1 MMEVIA
7 YAAIAYLF
15 VRLLV
20 SLVNLSSRLQLKK
33 GEFSGNHLVS
43 ILIPARNEELAIGR
57 LLDDLK
63 EIRYDNLEILVY
75 DDDSTDQTRAVIMSK
90 SMIDKRIHYLKG
102 KELLPGW
109 LGKNHAC
116 HQLARVSKGGYLLFL
131 DADVRIIPQL
141 LTDAIAMMERKDL
154 DLLSLFPVQ
163 KMNTLGEWLTVPLMN
178 RILLGNLPLILVR
191 KSRLPDF
198 AAANGQFMMFKAET
212 YKRHWFHKQV
222 NNEKV
227 EDIRIIRLMKF
238 SKYKVQTLL
247 SAGQVSCRMYS
258 GFADGLNG
266 FSKNVHAFFGNNWII
281 LFLYVAL
288 TTLGPLAVL
297 ISLTL
302 PAFFI
307 YMAGLI
313 LFVMMVSV
321 QSRQSWWLNII
332 LGPIQQ
338 VSLVLV
344 SVLAAY
350 RHLTGRLYWK
360 GRRL

>member
-7 YAAIAYLF
+7 YAAIAYLV
-15 VRLLV
+15 VRILV
-20 SLVNLSSRLQLKK
+20 SFVNLASRPHLGK
-33 GEFSGNHLVS
+33 GEFSGNPLVS
-43 ILIPARNEELAIGR
+43 VLIPARNEEFTIGR

-63 EIRYDNLEILVY
+63 ELKYNNLEILVY
-75 DDDSTDQTRAVIMSK
+75 DDESTDQTRSVIMDK
-90 SMIDKRIHYLKG
+90 SLLDKRIRYLQG
-102 KELLPGW
+102 KVLLPGW

-116 HQLARVSKGGYLLFL
+116 HQLAKASKGGYLMFL
-131 DADVRIIPQL
+131 DADVRVIPQL
-141 LTDAIAMMERKDL
+141 FTDSIAFMEKQDL

-178 RILLGNLPLILVR
+178 RILLGNLPLMLVR

-198 AAANGQFMMFKAET
+198 AAANGQFMMFKAEA
-212 YKRHWFHKQV
+212 YKKHWFHKQV
-222 NNEKV
+222 NDEKV
-227 EDIRIIRLMKF
+227 EDIRIIRLMKL

-266 FSKNVHAFFGNNWII
+266 FSKNVNAFFGSNWII

-297 ISLTL
+297 ISLSL
-302 PAFFI
+302 PAFI
-307 YMAGLI
+307 YYVAGLI
-313 LFVMMVSV
+313 LFVMMISA
-321 QSRQSWWLNII
+321 QSRQSWWLNVI
-332 LGPIQQ
+332 LLPIQQ
-338 VSLVLV
+338 VSLIIV

-360 GRRL
+360 GRKV